1 MPTAW
6 LTDTTKRAALA
17 NAFAPR
23 FRRALIHH
31 GVLPLRFLVETDR
44 TAIRD
49 GDELEI
55 PGLPEALEPNK
66 PLVARNL
73 TQGAQ
78 YTFHHDL
85 SPGDIAVVRAGGLMR
100 HTLESVREEVE
111 AAGRAR

>member
-1 MPTAW
+1 VLA
-6 LTDTTKRAALA
+6 LLALGVRAVLA
-17 NAFAPR
+17 DSFAPA

-31 GVLPLRFLVETDR
+31 GVLPLRFLVDSDR
-44 TAIRD
+44 RSIRD
-49 GDELEI
+49 GDELEM

-85 SPGDIAVVRAGGLMR
+85 SPGDIAVVRAGGLIR
-100 HTLESVREEVE
+100 HTLEVVPEDAV